1 MSGAQQA
8 DELKRNIGKCEVE
21 FVYNTG
27 DSTTSAISGKID
39 NSALVKMVYSASIIG
54 ACIPTS

>member
-27 DSTTSAISGKID
+27 RNKISSSAISGKLD
-39 NSALVKMVYSASIIG
+39 NSALVKMVYSA
-54 ACIPTS
+54 